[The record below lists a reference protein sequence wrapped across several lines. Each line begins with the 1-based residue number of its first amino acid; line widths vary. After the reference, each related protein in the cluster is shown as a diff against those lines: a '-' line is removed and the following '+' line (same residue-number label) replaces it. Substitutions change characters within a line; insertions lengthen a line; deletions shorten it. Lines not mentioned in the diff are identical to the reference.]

1 MNKGGPNTATK
12 ISFSLNQCQNV
23 FDGKTEKKKRSLLYM
38 WLLWL
43 LYQELYAKENKKG
56 WKQDMK
62 QISER
67 TIQQSS
73 QRQRS
78 YTGV

>member
-1 MNKGGPNTATK
+1 
-12 ISFSLNQCQNV
+12 
-23 FDGKTEKKKRSLLYM
+23 M